1 MNERPNNPKSQIQ
14 NLKSLAVIA
23 PLIFG
28 VLAASVA
35 ALAQTVKVFKVAILT
50 DAMVP
55 WHSTTEGFRDGLREL
70 GYVDGKNVIFE
81 LRATQGDMTRVTRL
95 AAELV
100 QQKPDLLFCVSD
112 ACRRENRQIPMV
124 FVQLS
129 DPVKLGLVESIARPG
144 GNITGVANLRAE
156 LTAKRMELFKEVV
169 APLRR
174 VLVTYDPREKDE
186 RDSLA
191 VARSAASLL
200 GLTLLERSIT
210 MAPLEIEPGLA
221 SLKEGGRDGILIVQ
235 SGSNLSIAGRSL
247 EVATS
252 NKIPTMYPAS
262 FWAKFGALA
271 SYGPDQYLQGRQAAR
286 LAHKILAGTPPREIP
301 VELPDRIEFVINL
314 KTAKRLGLDILRPM
328 LLRADH
334 VID

>member
-1 MNERPNNPKSQIQ
+1 
-14 NLKSLAVIA
+14 
-23 PLIFG
+23 
-28 VLAASVA
+28 
-35 ALAQTVKVFKVAILT
+35 
-50 DAMVP
+50 MVP
-55 WHSTTEGFRDGLREL
+55 WHSTTEGFRDGLKEF
-70 GYVDGKNVIFE
+70 GYMEGKNVIFE
-81 LRATQGDMTRVTRL
+81 LRAAQGDMTRVAQLT
-95 AAELV
+95 AELV

-156 LTAKRMELFKEVV
+156 LTGKRLEFFKGVV
-169 APLRR
+169 PPLRR

-186 RDSLA
+186 RDSVA
-191 VARSAASLL
+191 VARSAATSL

-210 MAPLEIEPGLA
+210 APLEIEPGLA

-235 SGSNLSIAGRSL
+235 SGTNLNIAGRSL

-262 FWAKFGALA
+262 FWSKFGALA

-286 LAHKILAGTPPREIP
+286 LAHKILTGTPPREIP
-301 VELPDRIEFVINL
+301 VELPDRIEFVLNL
-314 KTAKRLGLDILRPM
+314 KTAKRLSLDIPRPM
-328 LLRADH
+328 LLRADR